1 MVMLEDLAAHFKL
14 KTQVCHVISKTSPC
28 NMQEH
33 EKLSSYNVIG
43 CDQYLDIKIFNVD
56 LV

>member
-14 KTQVCHVISKTSPC
+14 KTQVCHTITKVRSCHTQ
-28 NMQEH
+28 MH
-33 EKLSSYNVIG
+33 EKLLSNYVIG